1 MTRHSAHPPVD
12 RRAVLRATGGLTAL
26 SIAGCLGE
34 QDASGDGD
42 AGDEGSGG
50 SPHDGADVEYAVERV
65 AEGFENPWGLAFLPA
80 DGRLLVT
87 ERPGRLSILDPA
99 DGTRTA
105 VEGVPDVHAAGQ
117 GGLLDV
123 AVHPAFPDDARVYL
137 TYAATN
143 DAGAAATH
151 VGSGRL
157 SLDAGA
163 GAPSLDGFEAI
174 RVARPFVDGDLHF
187 GSRATF
193 GPDGSLFVTVG
204 DRRDTDFGPDHVSQ
218 DRSVELGATL
228 RLTPDGEA
236 HPDNPFVGESDASD
250 AVYSYGHRN
259 PQAMT
264 VRPETGAIW
273 QCEHGE
279 RDGDEINVVE
289 RGGNY
294 GWPVASEACRYG
306 TDEPVAP
313 SHRERGDVVAPVHYW
328 PCGSGGFPPSG
339 AAFYDGDAF
348 PAWRGDLFAGT
359 LAAQYLGRFTVTG
372 AGAADADVT
381 EREPLLADRG
391 WRVRAI
397 AVEPATGH
405 LYVAVDA
412 ADAPVARVV
421 PA

>member
-34 QDASGDGD
+34 ENASGDGD
-42 AGDEGSGG
+42 AGDEGPSG
-50 SPHDGADVEYAVERV
+50 SPDDGADVEYAVGRV

-163 GAPSLDGFEAI
+163 GAPSFDGFEAI
-174 RVARPFVDGDLHF
+174 RSIRETPSMAQIRVIAISASVAESIRAECLRMGFDEFLPKPFRQLELLDLT
-187 GSRATF
+187 RELLA
-193 GPDGSLFVTVG
+193 
-204 DRRDTDFGPDHVSQ
+204 VS
-218 DRSVELGATL
+218 
-228 RLTPDGEA
+228 
-236 HPDNPFVGESDASD
+236 
-250 AVYSYGHRN
+250 
-259 PQAMT
+259 
-264 VRPETGAIW
+264 W
-273 QCEHGE
+273 
-279 RDGDEINVVE
+279 
-289 RGGNY
+289 
-294 GWPVASEACRYG
+294 
-306 TDEPVAP
+306 
-313 SHRERGDVVAPVHYW
+313 VHE
-328 PCGSGGFPPSG
+328 SG
-339 AAFYDGDAF
+339 AA
-348 PAWRGDLFAGT
+348 PAESAAGEE
-359 LAAQYLGRFTVTG
+359 AAPPEYLLERVEAHVAAGNIREILKATDSIREAGEQY
-372 AGAADADVT
+372 
-381 EREPLLADRG
+381 
-391 WRVRAI
+391 
-397 AVEPATGH
+397 
-405 LYVAVDA
+405 
-412 ADAPVARVV
+412 APVANRIESLAQEFQINRLAAYINRLRSAKV
-421 PA
+421 ADDG